1 MPSRLVDQVG
11 PVLIIRTDSHARGE
25 EYEAGCGDCSWVT
38 QPLST
43 SGEAV
48 QLAYEHIDQYH
59 QERK

>member
-11 PVLIIRTDSHARGE
+11 PVLIVRTDSHARGE

-38 QPLST
+38 GPFLT

-48 QLAYEHIDQYH
+48 QEAYVHIDGYH